1 MWVYLAVSV
10 VSLLRVGPLEF
21 SIVSR
26 AMRVLLRTYRNGEGG
41 GGGGR
46 CGGEEGV
53 QLGGRRGGRRGGGEG
68 VEEFS
73 CVLNCLVAKLH
84 FHYTLFDKKCDHM
97 PQ

>member
-41 GGGGR
+41 GGEQGEGGKKGFIWEEGEEEGGGGGR
-46 CGGEEGV
+46 GWKSSV
-53 QLGGRRGGRRGGGEG
+53 
-68 VEEFS
+68 V
-73 CVLNCLVAKLH
+73 CLIV
-84 FHYTLFDKKCDHM
+84 
-97 PQ
+97 